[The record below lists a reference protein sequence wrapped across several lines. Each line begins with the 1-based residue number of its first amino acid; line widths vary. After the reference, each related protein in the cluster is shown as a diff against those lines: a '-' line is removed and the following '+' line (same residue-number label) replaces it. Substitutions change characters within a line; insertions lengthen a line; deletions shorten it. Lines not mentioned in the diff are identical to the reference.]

1 MKEFEYLINDR
12 VRKQVFKFL
21 PPRLNIEF
29 TERHRLCLYGDHV
42 VVCTDQGWFWTDRYS
57 GYNNEEWNRAF
68 FEALEKYL
76 IKKKELPDDYVL
88 RFGENK
94 GKLWKSPQRVQVR
107 GEKAAIGF
115 VYFIRNGEPPQDVY
129 KIGET
134 QNLLQRFKEL
144 KPDEVL
150 NIVRCSNRLELEKE
164 IHYTFKEARIPQ
176 TEYFR
181 LDESQ
186 REAVHQIIRS
196 KSKY

>member
-21 PPRLNIEF
+21 PPRLNLEF
-29 TERHRLCLYGDHV
+29 TEYHRRCFMSDHV
-42 VVCTDQGWFWTDRYS
+42 VKRTDEGWHITSEASYRKE
-57 GYNNEEWNRAF
+57 GWNRAF